1 LCRKTIMFPKIA
13 IGQVVQLNLRRGMV
27 IKSKLRDIVASF
39 IEPLHCLKELI
50 VLPCRWSKLDHQGL
64 FHVVSI
70 EYSNPFV
77 KKGGLPHSSVA

>member
-1 LCRKTIMFPKIA
+1 
-13 IGQVVQLNLRRGMV
+13 
-27 IKSKLRDIVASF
+27 
-39 IEPLHCLKELI
+39 LKELI